1 MNYYSV
7 WSFDSS
13 QRQWERVN
21 ESLREQHAK
30 NMREST
36 RFIIPPQPK
45 EQSLFTQTGAWPE
58 VEHKT
63 RFTAQRQASKQR
75 EKMSMWT
82 RIKRWL
88 L

>member
-7 WSFDSS
+7 WSFDSP

-21 ESLREQHAK
+21 ESLREQQAK

-45 EQSLFTQTGAWPE
+45 EQSLFTQYGAKQE
-58 VEHKT
+58 DVFA
-63 RFTAQRQASKQR
+63 FTAPRQASKQR
-75 EKMSMWT
+75 EKLSMWN